1 MNSSMVHPSVTD
13 LLAVAEGTPMRD
25 RTSVLDHAA
34 ECEGCGALLIALAPD
49 PNAFA
54 TNTGPTPSPREKT
67 TPQHLATFDRSRS
80 ARRRRVTAWLAAA
93 ASVAAIVTAAITTRP
108 VSATTAVGTLQFSP
122 AQPIPGE
129 RIEVVF
135 RGGLLGSLPRLRLRA
150 DIRTRDEDYPEWT
163 LPKRVVANLVRRSD
177 GTYRGDFILPRDA
190 RYAVFVV
197 EDTIGSAVDANGGRL
212 WELFAY
218 DSTRTRPTLQAL
230 LQKAHVFYA
239 RNRAVSH
246 EAARLMRTQYPDS
259 PKARE
264 TALLYEQELVGPVGR
279 DSVQALERSAF
290 RTLDVRLRSVRDASE
305 DVVAGM
311 LQYAE
316 TVDDSL
322 AVKYWSTRLEN
333 DHPKSRVL
341 AMGRMWKALQG
352 TSERDERLRR
362 LDTLWNTD
370 TINRAALSL
379 QGFVIAS
386 QSRDASAL
394 KTWGERLLPFGPP
407 GYFESP
413 IGGAYAETPALA
425 GTGAAMMRNQ
435 LARFGVVSDS
445 TRPLGL
451 TVAQAQREH
460 SQFVASTLLSLGR
473 ALRNV
478 GREAAAADTLAV
490 ATRMT
495 WRSDLYGELSDLH
508 LAIGDTIQSARAAAF
523 ASADPSI
530 SAKQRDGWRARFA
543 RFEKSGEWAVWERA
557 ASDSMR
563 ARLAANGVRRH
574 LPGIVRLVDAE
585 GKEQSLESLVGGQP
599 TVFAFWSRWCGG
611 SLQELPEL
619 QRVSGELARIGVRL
633 VAVTTD
639 NVDASLMAWMRERR
653 YSFPVFQDKRG
664 EAGAAFQPYGTPDH
678 ILVDG
683 AGVVRFERLRARE
696 LPAYGALL
704 AGGQ

>member
-13 LLAVAEGTPMRD
+13 LLAVVEGTPMRD

-49 PNAFA
+49 PISFA
-54 TNTGPTPSPREKT
+54 ATAGIANSPRQTKT
-67 TPQHLATFDRSRS
+67 SAGLSTVDRPGST
-80 ARRRRVTAWLAAA
+80 RRRRVTAWLAAA
-93 ASVAAIVTAAITTRP
+93 ASVAAIVTVAVSTRP
-108 VSATTAVGTLQFSP
+108 VSATTAVGTLQFTP

-135 RGGLLGSLPRLRLRA
+135 RGGLLGSQPRLRVRA
-150 DIRTRDEDYPEWT
+150 DIRTRDEDYPEWA

-190 RYAVFVV
+190 RYAVFAV
-197 EDTIGSAVDANGGRL
+197 EDSIGSAVDANGGRL
-212 WELFAY
+212 WELFAH
-218 DSTRTRPTLQAL
+218 DSTRTRPTLQSL
-230 LQKAHVFYA
+230 LQKAHVYYA
-239 RNRAVSH
+239 RNRAMSH
-246 EAARLMRTQYPDS
+246 EAARMMRAQYPHS
-259 PKARE
+259 PKARL
-264 TALLYEQELVGPVGR
+264 TALWYEQDLVGPAGL

-290 RTLDVRLRSVRDASE
+290 RTLDLRMRSARDARE
-305 DVVAGM
+305 DVVEGM

-316 TVDDSL
+316 AVDDSL
-322 AVKYWSTRLEN
+322 AVRYWSTRLEN
-333 DHPKSRVL
+333 DHANSRVL

-352 TSERDERLRR
+352 ISDRDERLRR
-362 LDTLWNTD
+362 LESLWRTD
-370 TINRAALSL
+370 TVVHAALSL

-394 KTWGERLLPFGPP
+394 ETWGERLLPFGPP

-413 IGGAYAETPALA
+413 IGGAYAELPALA
-425 GTGAAMMRNQ
+425 GTGAAMMRRQ

-445 TRPLGL
+445 TRPIGL

-460 SQFVASTLLSLGR
+460 RQFVASTLLSLGR

-478 GREAAAADTLAV
+478 GNATAAADTLVA
-490 ATRMT
+490 ATRMA
-495 WRSDLYGELSDLH
+495 WRGDMYGELSDLH
-508 LAIGDTIQSARAAAF
+508 LANGDTLQAARAAAF
-523 ASADPSI
+523 AAADPST

-543 RFEKSGEWAVWERA
+543 RFEKSGEWTVWERA

-563 ARLAANGVRRH
+563 TRLAANGVRRH
-574 LPGIVRLVDAE
+574 LPGAVRLVDAE

-633 VAVTTD
+633 IAVTTD
-639 NVDASLMAWMRERR
+639 NIDASLMAWMREHR
-653 YSFPVFQDKRG
+653 YSFPVYQDKRG

-704 AGGQ
+704 VQGQ

>member
-25 RTSVLDHAA
+25 RTAVLDHAA

-49 PNAFA
+49 PNPFA
-54 TNTGPTPSPREKT
+54 TNTAPGHSPREKT
-67 TPQHLATFDRSRS
+67 APVGLATLDRSRS
-80 ARRRRVTAWLAAA
+80 TRRRRVTAWLAAA
-93 ASVAAIVTAAITTRP
+93 ASVAALVTVAVSTRP
-108 VSATTAVGTLQFSP
+108 VSATTAMGTMQFTP

-135 RGGLLGSLPRLRLRA
+135 RGGLLGSQPRLRLRA
-150 DIRTRDEDYPEWT
+150 DIRKLDENYPDWA

-190 RYAVFVV
+190 RYAVFAV
-197 EDTIGSAVDANGGRL
+197 EDSIGSAVDANGGRL

-239 RNRAVSH
+239 RNRSVSF
-246 EAARLMRTQYPDS
+246 EAARMMRTQYPNS
-259 PKARE
+259 PRALM
-264 TALLYEQELVGPVGR
+264 TALSYEQELVGPAGR
-279 DSVQALERSAF
+279 DSLLAEERVVFRALDS
-290 RTLDVRLRSVRDASE
+290 RLRAERGESE
-305 DVVAGM
+305 DVAAGM

-316 TVDDSL
+316 EVDDSL
-322 AVKYWSTRLEN
+322 AVKYWATRLEK
-333 DHPKSRVL
+333 DHPRSRVL

-362 LDTLWNTD
+362 LETLWHTD

-394 KTWGERLLPFGPP
+394 KRWGERLLPFGPA

-413 IGGAYAETPALA
+413 IGGSYAELPALA
-425 GTGAAMMRNQ
+425 GAGAAMMRKQ
-435 LARFGVVSDS
+435 LARFGGVSDS

-451 TVAQAQREH
+451 TVVQAQREH
-460 SQFVASTLLSLGR
+460 SQFVAGTLLALGR
-473 ALRNV
+473 ALRNT
-478 GREAAAADTLAV
+478 GRVTAAADTLVA
-490 ATRMT
+490 ATRMA
-495 WRSDLYGELSDLH
+495 WRADMYGELSDLH
-508 LAIGDTIQSARAAAF
+508 LAIGDTIQAARAAAF

-585 GKEQSLESLVGGQP
+585 GKEQSLESLVAGKP

-611 SLQELPEL
+611 SLQELPDL
-619 QRVSGELARIGVRL
+619 QRVSGELARMGVRL

-639 NVDASLMAWMRERR
+639 NVDAALLAWMRQQR

-683 AGVVRFERLRARE
+683 DGVVRFERLRARE